1 MSGKDTYNILAVEDS
16 ITQALRLEKILER
29 NGFTVTVKHDG
40 QSAIDY
46 LKSPP
51 PTHITSHIP
60 DMIISD
66 IVMPVVDGYELCRR
80 VKAIPHLKNI
90 PIVLLTDLSDT
101 EDVFNALTSGADS
114 FVTKPYNESV
124 LIARIQTIFQN
135 REHRKNLSPENGIE
149 IFFNG
154 KMHQI
159 PNNPYQII
167 DLLFSTYENAVQK
180 NSELEQANREILNTQ
195 KQLSEAKRLAEA
207 ANQAKSEFLASMSHE
222 IRTPM
227 NGIIGMT
234 DLLLDTDLAIEQQ
247 EFANTIKSS
256 ANALLSIIN
265 DVLDFSKIEAGKFTL
280 DSIIFDLRAA
290 VEEITELLSI
300 KAYEKG
306 LDFACIVSHQ
316 LPFFLKG
323 DPGRLRQVLL
333 NLAGNAIKFT
343 DKGNVTIAANLKKT
357 SAAHVTVEFSVTDT
371 GPGIAR
377 SKRDRLFKPFSQLED
392 STNWNHGGT
401 GLGLAISKNI
411 AELMGGSIGVV
422 TKEGNGAKFWF
433 TAVFEKESSLPEK
446 KFKRPDTLLS
456 KRVLVVEDN
465 DTHRRVIGEL
475 LKTFDWPYDEAITEN
490 TAIEKLNSAHNKGK
504 PFNIVIIDYHL
515 QGNCG
520 KPLGQ
525 KIKSHTDF
533 KNIDIVMLTEKG
545 ERKNAETL
553 CENKFSAYLT
563 KPLKH
568 DQLYDCLSELLQ
580 SPAPVVRKQKSPILS
595 SHPIPETLAQNISIL
610 LVEDNRVN
618 QIVTQKILT
627 KNGYQVDIAN
637 NGIEAISALENNRYD
652 LVLMDILMPKMG
664 GYDATRLIRS
674 TETNMTDPPIPIIA
688 LTASAMAED
697 KKKCLAAGMNDYI
710 SKPVKPQILIDKI
723 RKWSWKSVSKQS

>member
-1 MSGKDTYNILAVEDS
+1 MKINETYNILAVEDS
-16 ITQALRLEKILER
+16 ITQALRLEKILKR

-46 LKSPP
+46 LDSQTSP
-51 PTHITSHIP
+51 HIP
-60 DMIISD
+60 SHAPDMVISD
-66 IVMPVVDGYELCRR
+66 IVMPVLDGYGLCRR
-80 VKAIPHLKNI
+80 IKAFPHLKDI
-90 PIVLLTDLSDT
+90 PVILLTSLSDT

-135 REHRKNLSPENGIE
+135 IEHRKNLAPKNGIE

-159 PNNPYQII
+159 PDNPYQII

-195 KQLSEAKRLAEA
+195 KLLSKAKVLAEA

-234 DLLLDTDLAIEQQ
+234 DLMLDTDLTVEQH
-247 EFANTIKSS
+247 EFATTIKSS

-265 DVLDFSKIEAGKFTL
+265 DVLDFSKIEAGKFTM
-280 DSIIFDLRAA
+280 DTIVFDLRAA
-290 VEEITELLSI
+290 VEEVTELLSI

-306 LDFACIVSHQ
+306 LDFACIVNHK

-333 NLAGNAIKFT
+333 NLIGNAIKFT
-343 DKGNVTIAANLKKT
+343 DKGNVTIAANLKET
-357 SAAHVTVEFSVTDT
+357 SATHVTVEFSVTDT

-377 SKRDRLFKPFSQLED
+377 SKLDHLFKSFSQLEG

-401 GLGLAISKNI
+401 GLGLVISKNI

-422 TKEGNGAKFWF
+422 TKEGEGAEFWF
-433 TAVFEKESSLPEK
+433 TAVFEKELSLPENK
-446 KFKRPDTLLS
+446 SEKPDALLS
-456 KRVLVVEDN
+456 KRILVVEDN
-465 DTHRRVIGEL
+465 DTHRQVISEL
-475 LKTFDWPYDEAITEN
+475 LKTFDLPYNEAITEK
-490 TAIEKLNSAHNKGK
+490 AAMAELNSAHNNGN
-504 PFNIVIIDYHL
+504 PFNIVIINKHL

-520 KPLGQ
+520 NRLGR
-525 KIKSHTDF
+525 KIKSDTDF
-533 KNIDIVMLTEKG
+533 KNIDIILVTEKG
-545 ERKNAETL
+545 ERKTAETI
-553 CENKFSAYLT
+553 CENEFSAYIT

-568 DQLYDCLSELLQ
+568 NQFYDCLSELFQ
-580 SPAPVVRKQKSPILS
+580 SPSQVVKKQKSPIIA
-595 SHPIPETLAQNISIL
+595 SHSITETRAQNISIL

-627 KNGYQVDIAN
+627 KNGYQVDIVN
-637 NGIEAISALENNRYD
+637 NGIEAISALEKKSYD

-664 GYDATRLIRS
+664 GYETTRQIR
-674 TETNMTDPPIPIIA
+674 TAETNMKNHLLPIIA
-688 LTASAMAED
+688 LTASALAED

-710 SKPVKPQILIDKI
+710 AKPVKPQELIDKV
-723 RKWSWKSVSKQS
+723 RKWSWKNKE